1 MAALLGVAGGSA
13 GRHGRQ
19 RPHQDVA
26 DVAAALGPPPGVS
39 PPTSVANR
47 CKTPLAVWL
56 ARLGR
61 QGSRHHWRVGA
72 SSRDLVAR
80 TTSIAARSLAVKAGG
95 LGCRWRSC
103 CSVAR
108 TGSQWERRRGAMQAK
123 CSFAKI
129 FSHSGVAVTIS
140 AGHVILRCAIL
151 ACANAT
157 GEAAPSIWPRSR
169 RAGFGHFWN
178 FSSTALARLARLDRL
193 ARRSHA
199 ENFHRSAVARPPCRP
214 PPSSCTTPRR
224 PRALPLV

>member
-39 PPTSVANR
+39 PPTGVANR

-56 ARLGR
+56 ARLER
-61 QGSRHHWRVGA
+61 ERKPAPLSVSSA

-129 FSHSGVAVTIS
+129 FSHPGVAVTIS

-157 GEAAPSIWPRSR
+157 GEAGASISLNATGP
-169 RAGFGHFWN
+169 A
-178 FSSTALARLARLDRL
+178 
-193 ARRSHA
+193 ARRVS
-199 ENFHRSAVARPPCRP
+199 RSFCNLSRTARGTAAAAR
-214 PPSSCTTPRR
+214 SLL
-224 PRALPLV
+224 RAS

>member
-39 PPTSVANR
+39 PPTGVANR

-56 ARLGR
+56 ARLER
-61 QGSRHHWRVGA
+61 ERKPAPLSVSSA
-72 SSRDLVAR
+72 SSRDLDMR

-129 FSHSGVAVTIS
+129 FSHPGVAVTIS

-157 GEAAPSIWPRSR
+157 GEAGASISLRATGAAARRVSR
-169 RAGFGHFWN
+169 HFCN
-178 FSSTALARLARLDRL
+178 LSRT
-193 ARRSHA
+193 ARRSA
-199 ENFHRSAVARPPCRP
+199 AARSLL
-214 PPSSCTTPRR
+214 
-224 PRALPLV
+224 RAS

>member
-1 MAALLGVAGGSA
+1 MAAPLAGGSA

-26 DVAAALGPPPGVS
+26 GVAAALGLPPGVS
-39 PPTSVANR
+39 PPTGVANR

-56 ARLGR
+56 ARLER
-61 QGSRHHWRVGA
+61 ERKPAPLSVSSA
-72 SSRDLVAR
+72 SSRDLDMR

-108 TGSQWERRRGAMQAK
+108 TGSQWERRRCAMHEAK

-129 FSHSGVAVTIS
+129 FSHPGVAVTIS

-157 GEAAPSIWPRSR
+157 GEAGASITLRATGRARAAFRDTSQLLQDGAKVGGRSLAL
-169 RAGFGHFWN
+169 RA
-178 FSSTALARLARLDRL
+178 S
-193 ARRSHA
+193 
-199 ENFHRSAVARPPCRP
+199 
-214 PPSSCTTPRR
+214 
-224 PRALPLV
+224 